1 MQEDP
6 NEKVFGL
13 ICKHI
18 CNLNLQSVD
27 TCGSLGC
34 TLGNS
39 RDTVKAKIVLLK
51 GIVESMDIKQ
61 SPCVLEGCRNQTT
74 KIVHKKFADTKIAK
88 PRAFRVDI
96 LSLSS
101 I

>member
-18 CNLNLQSVD
+18 CNLILQSVD

-39 RDTVKAKIVLLK
+39 RDTVKAKIVLFK
-51 GIVESMDIKQ
+51 GNYGKYGYKAITQWIGR
-61 SPCVLEGCRNQTT
+61 L
-74 KIVHKKFADTKIAK
+74 
-88 PRAFRVDI
+88 
-96 LSLSS
+96 
-101 I
+101 